1 VASSADRA
9 GLTAVETM
17 PRIAAEQGIARG
29 TVWFLALSVGVIVV
43 NLTAPQTLVG
53 PIAADLGMLP
63 AQAGLVGTASLLGY
77 AAGLFFLVP
86 LSDLVENR
94 RLTIVMLGA
103 AVLAALAAAVT
114 RAAVPFLALLFI
126 LGAACSAIQVLV
138 PIAAAMARP
147 SDRGRVVG
155 DVMSG
160 LMVGILLSRPLASL
174 VADLLGW
181 RVFYLLSGASM
192 AALVP
197 LMGLRLPVRRPDTR
211 TRYPSLIVSLATL
224 LRREPVLRRRALTAA
239 FGLAAFSVFWTAVA
253 LRLAAAP
260 FGFDQ
265 RHVAL
270 FALAGASGAVVAPF
284 AGRAGDRGWSRP
296 LLIGAHLITIL
307 AFGLAWLADHLGDG
321 LLPALML
328 LVLAAIVVD
337 VGVVGD
343 QTLGRRAVNLLAPE
357 ARGRVNALFVGIFF
371 LGGAAGSGV
380 AGFAW
385 AQGGW
390 PLVCAA
396 GAVFG
401 SLSLISDLLGGSS
414 QDGTQLPR

>member
-1 VASSADRA
+1 MASRPDMASFVAAE
-9 GLTAVETM
+9 AVPATS
-17 PRIAAEQGIARG
+17 AEQGIARG
-29 TVWFLALSVGVIVV
+29 TVWFLALSVGVIIV

-53 PIAADLGMLP
+53 PIASDLGMLP

-94 RLTIVMLGA
+94 RLTVALLGA
-103 AVLAALAAAVT
+103 AVLAAFAAAAT
-114 RAAVPFLALLFI
+114 RSAVPFLVLLFV

-138 PIAAAMARP
+138 PMAAAMARA
-147 SDRGRVVG
+147 SERGRVVG

-181 RVFYLLSGASM
+181 RAFYLLSGASM
-192 AALVP
+192 AALIL
-197 LMGLRLPVRRPDTR
+197 LMRLRLPMRRPEAR
-211 TRYPSLIVSLATL
+211 TRYPALIASLVIL
-224 LRREPVLRRRALTAA
+224 LRREPMLRRRALTAA
-239 FGLAAFSVFWTAVA
+239 FGMAAFSVFWTAVA
-253 LRLAAAP
+253 LRLSAAP

-265 RHVAL
+265 RHIAL

-296 LLIGAHLITIL
+296 LLVAAHCVTIL
-307 AFGLAWLADHLGDG
+307 AFGLAWLADRTSGSMT
-321 LLPALML
+321 PALAL
-328 LVLAAIVVD
+328 LVLSAIVVD

-380 AGFAW
+380 AGYAW

-396 GAVFG
+396 GAGFG
-401 SLSLISDLLGGSS
+401 ALSLLSDLLGGSS
-414 QDGTQLPR
+414 QV

>member
-1 VASSADRA
+1 LASGTDRA
-9 GLTAVETM
+9 DLVATEGEAT
-17 PRIAAEQGIARG
+17 IAAEQGIARG
-29 TVWFLALSVGVIVV
+29 TVWFLALSVGVIIV

-77 AAGLFFLVP
+77 AAGLFFVVP

-103 AVLAALAAAVT
+103 AVLAALAAATT
-114 RAAVPFLALLFI
+114 RAAVPFLAMLFV

-138 PIAAAMARP
+138 PIAAAMARV
-147 SDRGRVVG
+147 SERGRVVG

-174 VADLLGW
+174 VTDLFGW
-181 RVFYLLSGASM
+181 RAFYLLSGASM
-192 AALVP
+192 AALIP
-197 LMGLRLPVRRPDTR
+197 LMRLRLPMRRPEAH
-211 TRYPSLIVSLATL
+211 TRYPALIASLATL

-239 FGLAAFSVFWTAVA
+239 FGMAAFSVFWTAVA

-284 AGRAGDRGWSRP
+284 AGRAGDRGWSRG
-296 LLIGAHLITIL
+296 LLVAAHLMTIL
-307 AFGLAWLADHLGDG
+307 AFGLAWLADRASGSLA
-321 LLPALML
+321 PALAL
-328 LVLAAIVVD
+328 LVLAAVVVD
-337 VGVVGD
+337 IGVIGD
-343 QTLGRRAVNLLAPE
+343 QTLGRRAVNLLAQE

-380 AGFAW
+380 AGYAW
-385 AQGGW
+385 TQGGW

-396 GAVFG
+396 GAGFG
-401 SLSLISDLLGGSS
+401 ALSLLSDLLGGSS
-414 QDGTQLPR
+414 QA

>member
-1 VASSADRA
+1 MASRTDKAGRVAA
-9 GLTAVETM
+9 GATAH
-17 PRIAAEQGIARG
+17 PIAAGQGIARG
-29 TVWFLALSVGVIVV
+29 TVWFLALSVGVIIV
-43 NLTAPQTLVG
+43 NLTAAQTLVG
-53 PIAADLGMLP
+53 PIAADLGLPP

-77 AAGLFFLVP
+77 ATGLFCLVP

-94 RLTIVMLGA
+94 RLTIAMLGA
-103 AVLAALAAAVT
+103 AVLAAFAAAAT
-114 RAAVPFLALLFI
+114 RAAVPFLALLFV

-138 PIAAAMARP
+138 PIAAAMARA
-147 SDRGRVVG
+147 SERGRVVG

-181 RVFYLLSGASM
+181 RAFYLLSGASM
-192 AALVP
+192 AVLIP
-197 LMGLRLPVRRPDTR
+197 LMRLRLPVRLPEAR
-211 TRYPSLIVSLATL
+211 TGYPALLASLGTL

-253 LRLAAAP
+253 LRLEAP
-260 FGFDQ
+260 PFDFDQ

-296 LLIGAHLITIL
+296 LLVAAHLLTIL
-307 AFGLAWLADHLGDG
+307 AFGLAWLADRVGGG
-321 LLPALML
+321 LAPALAGL
-328 LVLAAIVVD
+328 TLAAVVVD
-337 VGVVGD
+337 IGVIGD

-357 ARGRVNALFVGIFF
+357 ARGRVNALFVGLFF
-371 LGGAAGSGV
+371 LGGAAGSGI
-380 AGFAW
+380 AGYAW
-385 AQGGW
+385 AEGGW

-396 GAVFG
+396 GAGFG
-401 SLSLISDLLGGSS
+401 ALSLLSDLLGGAS
-414 QDGTQLPR
+414 QA